1 MEAARSSFSRPS
13 PLPLEAAG
21 SSDPS
26 HDGRHKLPGAFL
38 IELRRIRPDESQP
51 RRIRNELAQRELTDS
66 VKRLGIIQPITVRY
80 VPGQDIYR
88 IINGERRFEAAKAAG
103 LPEIPCWAQTPK
115 SEEILLR
122 QLVENWQ
129 RADLHPFDLADALLQ
144 LREAGGY
151 SQKVLAQ
158 VTGKSEVEISKLFSL
173 LKLSPAAQQMA
184 RADSTG
190 MLTKRH
196 LLEIVK
202 LPSADQQAFL
212 QLVADQRLTVAET
225 EQAVAKRRADA
236 SGTKRRGPPLTV
248 KRYMT
253 RNATVTFTFRRR
265 SISTQD
271 MLDTLAEVRGQ
282 IDGQDE
288 QAGNTGSVAR
298 T

>member
-1 MEAARSSFSRPS
+1 M
-13 PLPLEAAG
+13 
-21 SSDPS
+21 
-26 HDGRHKLPGAFL
+26 
-38 IELRRIRPDESQP
+38 
-51 RRIRNELAQRELTDS
+51 
-66 VKRLGIIQPITVRY
+66 KRLGIIQPITVRY